1 MAYDIG
7 QIKVSFDG
15 NKYEVKDSFTT
26 SINDEENKNIQYV
39 LSDNNLTISNCLIHQ
54 LGVQGMPGTAI
65 NINDSSNNI
74 LIGQTGIFELNLVDT
89 TKINSVKITLP
100 TLPSK
105 DENHISPPLTFYL
118 LVDVIYSGKSE

>member
-1 MAYDIG
+1 
-7 QIKVSFDG
+7 
-15 NKYEVKDSFTT
+15 
-26 SINDEENKNIQYV
+26 
-39 LSDNNLTISNCLIHQ
+39 
-54 LGVQGMPGTAI
+54 MPGTAI

-74 LIGQTGIFELNLVDT
+74 LIGQTGVFELNLVDT